1 MNSRSLLVNFKHILL
16 VILSLS
22 IPLSIAFSNIT
33 LILLMVTVVSE
44 GDLKNKI
51 RKICSSKWM
60 VSIIILIL
68 LYYFYWY
75 VFGTY
80 SDTLWILKRVSILW
94 FLPVFYST
102 KFSYKI
108 TQKAV
113 FAFLISMFISSVIA
127 ISENCGLVNLNG
139 DNWTWSAFLKYTDH
153 NVFLALS
160 ILILIYAYFNI
171 TLSSFIK
178 NIFIFFLLVYLFSIF
193 SEAGKTGQ
201 IALVLLIVVYIFQE
215 LRKNTKKLL
224 LSLVLLFMSVYVIYN
239 SSENLQK
246 RFEKEINMVLN
257 KESSNRLL
265 LLQHTVEM
273 IKQKPFVGYGA
284 GSFSDKFGAINE
296 ETNKIVRY
304 NHKTPHN
311 NYLYIWMELGI
322 LGLVVLVSIFYFQ
335 IKELKTLKGGSI
347 MVLLPI
353 MYLLIMFTDSY
364 FLSFNTLVLYI
375 YLSVII
381 VNYQYRSS

>member
-1 MNSRSLLVNFKHILL
+1 MNFKHILL

-22 IPLSIAFSNIT
+22 IPLSIAVSNIT
-33 LILLMVTVVSE
+33 LILLMITVVFE

-51 RKICSSKWM
+51 RKILSSKWM

-68 LYYFYWY
+68 LYYFYWF

-113 FAFLISMFISSVIA
+113 FVFLISMFISSVIA
-127 ISENCGLVNLNG
+127 ISENYGFINLNG

-171 TLSSFIK
+171 ALSSLIK

-201 IALVLLIVVYIFQE
+201 IALVLLLVVYIFQE
-215 LRKNTKKLL
+215 LRKNIKKLL
-224 LSLVLLFMSVYVIYN
+224 LSLALLFMSVYVIYN
-239 SSENLQK
+239 FSENLQK

-265 LLQHTVEM
+265 LLQHSVEI
-273 IKQKPFVGYGA
+273 IKQKPFVGYGP

-322 LGLVVLVSIFYFQ
+322 LGLVVLISIFYFQ
-335 IKELKTLKGGSI
+335 IRELKTLNGGSI

-353 MYLLIMFTDSY
+353 VYLLIMFTDSY

-375 YLSVII
+375 YLSIII
-381 VNYQYRSS
+381 VNYQYRPS

>member
-1 MNSRSLLVNFKHILL
+1 MNFKHILL

-22 IPLSIAFSNIT
+22 IPLSIAVSNVT
-33 LILLMVTVVSE
+33 LILLTITIVLE

-60 VSIIILIL
+60 VSIITLIL
-68 LYYFYWY
+68 FYYLYWFI
-75 VFGTY
+75 FGTY

-94 FLPVFYST
+94 LLPVFYST

-127 ISENCGLVNLNG
+127 IAENYGFINLNG
-139 DNWTWSAFLKYTDH
+139 DNWTWAAFLKYTDH

-160 ILILIYAYFNI
+160 ILILIYAYYNVN
-171 TLSSFIK
+171 LSSLIK
-178 NIFIFFLLVYLFSIF
+178 NIFIFFLFVYLFSIF

-201 IALVLLIVVYIFQE
+201 IALVLLIVIYIFQE
-215 LRKNTKKLL
+215 LRKNIKKLI
-224 LSLVLLFMSVYVIYN
+224 LSLSLLFMSVYLIYN

-265 LLQHTVEM
+265 LLQHTVEI

-296 ETNKIVRY
+296 ETKKIVRY

-322 LGLVVLVSIFYFQ
+322 FGLVALVSIFYFQ
-335 IKELKTLKGGSI
+335 IRELKTLNGGSI

-381 VNYQYRSS
+381 VNYQYKPS

>member
-1 MNSRSLLVNFKHILL
+1 MNFKHILL

-22 IPLSIAFSNIT
+22 IPLSIAVSNIT
-33 LILLMVTVVSE
+33 LILLMITVVFE

-68 LYYFYWY
+68 LYYFYWF

-102 KFSYKI
+102 KFSYKV

-113 FAFLISMFISSVIA
+113 FVFLISMFISSVIA
-127 ISENCGLVNLNG
+127 ISENYGFINLNG

-171 TLSSFIK
+171 ALSSLIK

-246 RFEKEINMVLN
+246 RFEKEINIVLN

-265 LLQHTVEM
+265 LLQHSVEI
-273 IKQKPFVGYGA
+273 IKQKPFVGHGA

-311 NYLYIWMELGI
+311 NYLYIWMELGM

-335 IKELKTLKGGSI
+335 IRELKILNGGST

-381 VNYQYRSS
+381 VNYQYRPS

>member
-1 MNSRSLLVNFKHILL
+1 MNFKHILL

-22 IPLSIAFSNIT
+22 IPLSIAVSNIT
-33 LILLMVTVVSE
+33 LILLMITVVFE

-51 RKICSSKWM
+51 RKILSSKWM

-68 LYYFYWY
+68 LYYFYWF

-113 FAFLISMFISSVIA
+113 FVFLISMFISSVIA
-127 ISENCGLVNLNG
+127 ISENYGFINLNG

-171 TLSSFIK
+171 ALSSLIK
-178 NIFIFFLLVYLFSIF
+178 NIFIFFLQVYLFSIF

-201 IALVLLIVVYIFQE
+201 IALVLLLVVYIFQE
-215 LRKNTKKLL
+215 LRKNIKKLL
-224 LSLVLLFMSVYVIYN
+224 LSLALLFMSVYVIYN
-239 SSENLQK
+239 FSENLQK

-265 LLQHTVEM
+265 LLQHSVEI
-273 IKQKPFVGYGA
+273 IKQKPFVGYGP

-322 LGLVVLVSIFYFQ
+322 LGLVVLISIFYFQ
-335 IKELKTLKGGSI
+335 IRELKTLNGGSI

-353 MYLLIMFTDSY
+353 VYLLIMFTDSY

-375 YLSVII
+375 YLSIII
-381 VNYQYRSS
+381 VNYQYRPS

>member
-1 MNSRSLLVNFKHILL
+1 MNFKHILL

-22 IPLSIAFSNIT
+22 IPLSIAVSNIT
-33 LILLMVTVVSE
+33 LILLMITVVFE

-68 LYYFYWY
+68 LYYFYWF

-113 FAFLISMFISSVIA
+113 FVFLISMFISSVIA
-127 ISENCGLVNLNG
+127 ISENYGFINLNG

-171 TLSSFIK
+171 TLSSSIK
-178 NIFIFFLLVYLFSIF
+178 NILVFFLPFYLYSIF

-224 LSLVLLFMSVYVIYN
+224 LSLMLLFISVYVIYN

-265 LLQHTVEM
+265 LLQHSVEI
-273 IKQKPFVGYGA
+273 IKQKPFVGHGA
-284 GSFSDKFGAINE
+284 GSFSDKFGAIND

-335 IKELKTLKGGSI
+335 IRELKTLSGGSI

-353 MYLLIMFTDSY
+353 MYLLIMLTDSY

-375 YLSVII
+375 YLSIII
-381 VNYQYRSS
+381 VNYQYRPS

>member
-1 MNSRSLLVNFKHILL
+1 MNFKHILL

-22 IPLSIAFSNIT
+22 IPLSIAVSNIT
-33 LILLMVTVVSE
+33 LILLMITVVFE

-68 LYYFYWY
+68 LYYFYWF

-102 KFSYKI
+102 KFSYKT

-113 FAFLISMFISSVIA
+113 FVFLISMFISSVIA
-127 ISENCGLVNLNG
+127 ISENYGFINLNG

-171 TLSSFIK
+171 ALSSLIK
-178 NIFIFFLLVYLFSIF
+178 NIFIFFLFVYLFSIF

-215 LRKNTKKLL
+215 LRKNTQKLL

-246 RFEKEINMVLN
+246 RFEKEINIVLN

-265 LLQHTVEM
+265 LLQHSVEI
-273 IKQKPFVGYGA
+273 IKQKPFIGHGA

-322 LGLVVLVSIFYFQ
+322 LGLVALVSIFYFQ
-335 IKELKTLKGGSI
+335 IRELKTLNGGSI

-375 YLSVII
+375 YLSIII
-381 VNYQYRSS
+381 VNYQYRPS

>member
-1 MNSRSLLVNFKHILL
+1 MNFKHILL

-22 IPLSIAFSNIT
+22 IPLSIAVSNVT
-33 LILLMVTVVSE
+33 LILLTITIVLE

-60 VSIIILIL
+60 VSIITLIL
-68 LYYFYWY
+68 FYYLYWFI
-75 VFGTY
+75 FGTY

-102 KFSYKI
+102 KFSYKT

-127 ISENCGLVNLNG
+127 IAENYGFINLNG
-139 DNWTWSAFLKYTDH
+139 DNWTWAAFLKYTDH

-160 ILILIYAYFNI
+160 ILILIYAYYNVN
-171 TLSSFIK
+171 LSSLIK
-178 NIFIFFLLVYLFSIF
+178 NIFIFFLFVYLFSIF

-201 IALVLLIVVYIFQE
+201 IALVLLIIVYIFQE
-215 LRKNTKKLL
+215 LRKNIKKLI
-224 LSLVLLFMSVYVIYN
+224 LSLSLLFMSVYLIYN

-265 LLQHTVEM
+265 LLQHTVEI

-296 ETNKIVRY
+296 ETKKIVRY

-322 LGLVVLVSIFYFQ
+322 FGLVALVSIFYFQ
-335 IKELKTLKGGSI
+335 IRELKTLNGGSI

-381 VNYQYRSS
+381 VNYQYKPS

>member
-1 MNSRSLLVNFKHILL
+1 MNFKHILL

-22 IPLSIAFSNIT
+22 IPLSIAVSNIT
-33 LILLMVTVVSE
+33 LILLMITVVFE

-68 LYYFYWY
+68 LYYFYWF

-102 KFSYKI
+102 KFSYKV

-113 FAFLISMFISSVIA
+113 FVFLISMFISSVIA
-127 ISENCGLVNLNG
+127 ISENYGFINLNG

-171 TLSSFIK
+171 TLSSSIK
-178 NIFIFFLLVYLFSIF
+178 NILVFFLPFYLFSIF

-224 LSLVLLFMSVYVIYN
+224 LSLVLLFISVYVIYN

-246 RFEKEINMVLN
+246 RFEKEINIVLN

-265 LLQHTVEM
+265 LLQHSVEI
-273 IKQKPFVGYGA
+273 IKQKPFVGHGA

-311 NYLYIWMELGI
+311 NYLYIWMELGM

-335 IKELKTLKGGSI
+335 IRELKTLNGGSI

-381 VNYQYRSS
+381 VNYQYRPS

>member
-1 MNSRSLLVNFKHILL
+1 MNFKHILL

-22 IPLSIAFSNIT
+22 IPLSIAVSNVT
-33 LILLMVTVVSE
+33 LILLTITIVLE

-60 VSIIILIL
+60 VSIITLIL
-68 LYYFYWY
+68 LYYLYWLI
-75 VFGTY
+75 FGTY

-102 KFSYKI
+102 KFSYKT

-113 FAFLISMFISSVIA
+113 FVFLISMFISSVIA
-127 ISENCGLVNLNG
+127 ISENYGFINLNG
-139 DNWTWSAFLKYTDH
+139 DNWTWAAFLKYTDH

-160 ILILIYAYFNI
+160 ILILIYAYYKVN
-171 TLSSFIK
+171 LSSLIK
-178 NIFIFFLLVYLFSIF
+178 NIFVFFLFVYLFSIF

-215 LRKNTKKLL
+215 LRKNIKKLI
-224 LSLVLLFMSVYVIYN
+224 LSLSLLFMSVYLIYN

-265 LLQHTVEM
+265 LLQHSLEI

-296 ETNKIVRY
+296 ETKKIVRY

-311 NYLYIWMELGI
+311 NYLYIWVELGI
-322 LGLVVLVSIFYFQ
+322 FGLVALVSIFYFQ
-335 IKELKTLKGGSI
+335 IRELKTLNGGSI

-381 VNYQYRSS
+381 VNYQYRPS

>member
-1 MNSRSLLVNFKHILL
+1 MNFKHILL

-22 IPLSIAFSNIT
+22 IPLSIAVSNIT
-33 LILLMVTVVSE
+33 LILLMITVVFE

-68 LYYFYWY
+68 LYYFYWF

-102 KFSYKI
+102 KFSYKT

-113 FAFLISMFISSVIA
+113 FVFLISMFISSVIA
-127 ISENCGLVNLNG
+127 ISENYGFINLNG

-171 TLSSFIK
+171 ALSSLIK
-178 NIFIFFLLVYLFSIF
+178 NIFIFFLFVYLFSIF

-246 RFEKEINMVLN
+246 RFEKEINIVLN

-265 LLQHTVEM
+265 LLQHSVEI
-273 IKQKPFVGYGA
+273 IKQKPFIGHGA

-335 IKELKTLKGGSI
+335 IRELKTLNGGSI

-381 VNYQYRSS
+381 VNYQYRPS

>member
-1 MNSRSLLVNFKHILL
+1 MKSRSLLVNFKHILL

-22 IPLSIAFSNIT
+22 IPLSIAVSNIT
-33 LILLMVTVVSE
+33 LILLMITVVFE

-68 LYYFYWY
+68 LYYFYWF

-113 FAFLISMFISSVIA
+113 FVFLISMFISSVIA
-127 ISENCGLVNLNG
+127 ISENYGFINLNG

-171 TLSSFIK
+171 TLSSLIK

-265 LLQHTVEM
+265 LLQHSVEI
-273 IKQKPFVGYGA
+273 IKQKPFVGHGA
-284 GSFSDKFGAINE
+284 GSFSDKFGAIND

-335 IKELKTLKGGSI
+335 IRELKTLSGGSI

-375 YLSVII
+375 YLSIII
-381 VNYQYRSS
+381 VNYQYRPS

>member
-1 MNSRSLLVNFKHILL
+1 MNFKHILL

-22 IPLSIAFSNIT
+22 IPLSIAVSNIT
-33 LILLMVTVVSE
+33 LILLMITVVFE

-68 LYYFYWY
+68 LYYFYWF

-113 FAFLISMFISSVIA
+113 FVFLISMFISSVIA
-127 ISENCGLVNLNG
+127 ISENYGFINLNG

-171 TLSSFIK
+171 TLSSLIK

-224 LSLVLLFMSVYVIYN
+224 LSLVLLFISVYVIYN

-265 LLQHTVEM
+265 LLQHSVEI
-273 IKQKPFVGYGA
+273 IKQKPFVGHGA

-311 NYLYIWMELGI
+311 NYLYIWMELGM

-335 IKELKTLKGGSI
+335 IRELKILNGGST

-381 VNYQYRSS
+381 VNYQYRPS

>member
-1 MNSRSLLVNFKHILL
+1 MNFKHILL

-22 IPLSIAFSNIT
+22 IPLSIAVSNIT
-33 LILLMVTVVSE
+33 LILLMITVVFE

-68 LYYFYWY
+68 LYYFYWF

-102 KFSYKI
+102 KFSYKV

-113 FAFLISMFISSVIA
+113 FVFLISMFISSVIA
-127 ISENCGLVNLNG
+127 ISENYGFINLNG

-171 TLSSFIK
+171 ALSSLIK

-265 LLQHTVEM
+265 LLQHSVEI
-273 IKQKPFVGYGA
+273 IKQKPFVGHGA

-311 NYLYIWMELGI
+311 NYLYIWMELGM

-335 IKELKTLKGGSI
+335 IRELKILNGGST

-381 VNYQYRSS
+381 VNYQYRPS